1 MKTQI
6 ALGSYDSMLFAVPQ
20 AKASKSG
27 HVNDSGPFFPRLSSE
42 PAAAGS
48 ISASRTARRHHSNLP
63 ASLADWLVCKEALD
77 ICRKDGNGQDHGGDA
92 WVSTAKPVTRAKV
105 PPAAVVRS

>member
-6 ALGSYDSMLFAVPQ
+6 ANRSCDPVLFAAPQ

-27 HVNDSGPFFPRLSSE
+27 HVNGSGPFFPRLSSE
-42 PAAAGS
+42 PAAAGP
-48 ISASRTARRHHSNLP
+48 ISASTTARRYHSNLP

-92 WVSTAKPVTRAKV
+92 WVSTAKPVTHVKILPV
-105 PPAAVVRS
+105 AVARS